1 VLSFQTRTKR
11 TSFIRGT
18 RALACLVA
26 LAITPQVSLAQTSPA
41 FDLVQAQVAVTS
53 LIAGDFTQ
61 QLAAQRQFVSNTSA
75 MQQENLRLAVFGSG
89 NVMGQQTPSNGAQGL
104 FAIRIAE
111 FAQTRGALMSDYSQN
126 IRQRR
131 LDMAAGVIELA
142 NDRTLM
148 FLETGFMLA
157 APNVSLQT
165 PLPPLPRFDFS
176 FPEFASLSGG
186 FFSRSGN

>member
-1 VLSFQTRTKR
+1 MLSFKTRTDW
-11 TSFIRGT
+11 TSFSRGT
-18 RALACLVA
+18 RAVACFVA
-26 LAITPQVSLAQTSPA
+26 LAFTPQVSFAQTSRA
-41 FDLVQAQVAVTS
+41 FEVVKAKAAVPSPVAV
-53 LIAGDFTQ
+53 GFTQ
-61 QLAAQRQFVSNTSA
+61 QLVAQRQFLSDTSS
-75 MQQENLRLAVFGSG
+75 MQQDHLRTVVVTSG
-89 NVMGQQTPSNGAQGL
+89 DVMGQQISANGAQGL

-111 FAQTRGALMSDYSQN
+111 FAQARGALMSDYSQN

-165 PLPPLPRFDFS
+165 PLPPLPGFDFS
-176 FPEFASLSGG
+176 FPDFASSRGG